1 MEHILQHFIP
11 EEKPF
16 IEQVVGWQREV
27 EDRYAPKL
35 TDFLDPRERF
45 IVQAIIKQSEDCR
58 LMSSGG
64 FLQAERQRVLIYP
77 SYYEPTAEDFQI
89 ALFRINYPV
98 KFVSLTHPQVLGTLT
113 ASGIDRK
120 RFGDIRLEDNEVQ
133 CAVSEEIADFLQV
146 QMTAVGKAKVALEKI
161 TTQQALAPSDEKW
174 EEQLHTVSAMRLDV
188 VLASALTISRQKA
201 QQLITSGRV
210 KVNHT
215 VREDR
220 AFELHEEDLLSV
232 RGYGRMKVIA
242 IEGRTRKQKI
252 KVIIGALTD

>member
-1 MEHILQHFIP
+1 MEHILQHFRP

-161 TTQQALAPSDEKW
+161 TIQQALAPSDEKW

>member
-1 MEHILQHFIP
+1 MEHILQHFRP

-27 EDRYAPKL
+27 EDRYTPKL

>member
-1 MEHILQHFIP
+1 MEHILQHFRL

-133 CAVSEEIADFLQV
+133 CAVSEEIAGFLQV

-232 RGYGRMKVIA
+232 RGYGRMKIIA

>member
-1 MEHILQHFIP
+1 MEHILQHFRP

-120 RFGDIRLEDNEVQ
+120 RLGDIRWEYNEVQ

-174 EEQLHTVSAMRLDV
+174 EEQFHTVSAMRLDV

-232 RGYGRMKVIA
+232 RGYGRMKIIA

>member
-1 MEHILQHFIP
+1 MEHILQHFRP

-232 RGYGRMKVIA
+232 RGYGRMKIIA

>member
-1 MEHILQHFIP
+1 MEHILQHFRP

-120 RFGDIRLEDNEVQ
+120 RFGDIRLKDNEVQ

>member
-1 MEHILQHFIP
+1 MEHILQHFRP